1 MQMSTNVLKSIL
13 AGVIIAVLAMAVAPV
28 MAVASM
34 DSMAAHC
41 NSNPP
46 PEKVAIPN
54 CCLAPD
60 CSLFP
65 LSGIVDK
72 RVILFS
78 SPTGNDVHVSFNV
91 ITDSESASTCQK
103 PPPHY
108 PTLDFPSPCNIKY
121 QCRNCLNSDDPF
133 SL

>member
-1 MQMSTNVLKSIL
+1 MRTNLLKSLL
-13 AGVIIAVLAMAVAPV
+13 AGVIIAVLVMTAAPV
-28 MAVASM
+28 VANAAQ

-46 PEKVAIPN
+46 LEKVAVPN

-65 LSGIVDK
+65 LSGMADK

-78 SPTGNDVHVSFNV
+78 SPTGNNVHISWNV
-91 ITDSESASTCQK
+91 ITDSESASTSKK
-103 PPPHY
+103 PPPHD
-108 PTLDFPSPCNIKY
+108 PAREFPLPFNIKY
-121 QCRNCLNSDDPF
+121 QCRNCLNSDDPL

>member
-1 MQMSTNVLKSIL
+1 MSTNLLKSIM
-13 AGVIIAVLAMAVAPV
+13 AGIVIAVLAMAAAPV

-34 DSMAAHC
+34 DSMTAHC

-46 PEKVAIPN
+46 LEKVAIPN

-72 RVILFS
+72 KVILFS
-78 SPTGNDVHVSFNV
+78 SPTGNNAPMALNP
-91 ITDSESASTCQK
+91 IAGSETTSPCKK
-103 PPPHY
+103 PPPHD
-108 PTLDFPSPCNIKY
+108 PTREFPSPLNIKY
-121 QCRNCLNSDDPF
+121 QCRNSLNSDDPF